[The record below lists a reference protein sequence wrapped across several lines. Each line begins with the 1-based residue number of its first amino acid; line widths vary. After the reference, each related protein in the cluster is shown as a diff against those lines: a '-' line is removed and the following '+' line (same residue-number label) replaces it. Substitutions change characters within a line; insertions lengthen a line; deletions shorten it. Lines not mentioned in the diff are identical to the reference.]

1 MHKTRKEARSF
12 IGGEWVLG
20 NGHDAEPV
28 YDRAMGEVIAETP
41 SRRRKT
47 STGLFRQPVRPS
59 GSGRRP
65 WWCSVSR
72 FSFASKR
79 SGLRDLV
86 TLETGKDARDA
97 GGEVR
102 RRIEVVEFA
111 CGMPTLLWARP
122 SGTWRGG

>member
-20 NGHDAEPV
+20 NGHDAEQV

-65 WWCSVSR
+65 RWCSVSR

-79 SGLRDLV
+79 SGTSSPWR
-86 TLETGKDARDA
+86 TARTRGTRAARSGA
-97 GGEVR
+97 G
-102 RRIEVVEFA
+102 
-111 CGMPTLLWARP
+111 
-122 SGTWRGG
+122 